1 MPSSRP
7 RDRIEDILTN
17 IGSIEAYMAGMDLA
31 AFTADQKTR
40 DAVERCLSRI
50 SEAVVKLGDL
60 PEKLEAGQPWGNI
73 RGYGNRLR
81 HAYDGVDPAEV
92 MGIVIK
98 HLGPLKEACQR
109 MLVNFDLGSS

>member
-7 RDRIEDILTN
+7 RDRIDDILTN
-17 IGSIEAYMAGMDLA
+17 IASIEAYTAGMNLA
-31 AFTADQKTR
+31 AFSADQKTR

-60 PEKLEAGQPWGNI
+60 PEKMEPDQPWGNI

-98 HLGPLKEACQR
+98 HLGPLKAACQR
-109 MLVNFDLGSS
+109 MQAEFDRGS

>member
-17 IGSIEAYMAGMDLA
+17 IASIESYTKGMDLT
-31 AFTADQKTR
+31 AFAADQKTQ

-50 SEAVVKLGDL
+50 SEAVVKLGDR
-60 PEKLEAGQPWGNI
+60 PEMMEPDQPWSNI
-73 RGYGNRLR
+73 LGYGNRLR

-92 MGIVIK
+92 MGIVT
-98 HLGPLKEACQR
+98 
-109 MLVNFDLGSS
+109 